1 MKELASEDSWFELA
15 IHVEKVAVDLLSSYK
30 PGRKLYVNVEFYAAA
45 VMRAISVPSSLFS
58 PNFTPS
64 RMVGWTAHLLEQA
77 SCNRIFRPQSV
88 YMGEMP
94 TALHLP

>member
-1 MKELASEDSWFELA
+1 
-15 IHVEKVAVDLLSSYK
+15 VYK

-45 VMRAISVPSSLFS
+45 VMRAIALPKSLFTPS
-58 PNFTPS
+58 FTAS

-88 YMGEMP
+88 YIGEMP
-94 TALHLP
+94 AALQQP